1 MSIGSSSEM
10 GSAPPPTSTQYGITK
25 PISTAGP
32 TEVDLK
38 RTAEL
43 ERLLVDA
50 GLYASKEEST
60 KREEVL
66 QELDNANLPVR
77 IGHFCCIQIQGMF
90 KPADMWF
97 MDLGLMLTLCVGPS
111 YVNQEEDFFIILH
124 DLLAE
129 MEEVSELHPVP
140 DAHVPVLKFKFLG
153 ISIDLLYANISQLVI
168 PLLELEFSY
177 IGNCPES
184 WLMLDMST
192 QHFLKDLD
200 ISHKFVLYIVD
211 EATVGSI
218 FSIEFPDHSQILEV
232 LGEEAWSLDF
242 LELLTGHRWLLES
255 ANCTLML
262 CPVC

>member
-66 QELDNANLPVR
+66 QELDNIVKNWVKQLTRQRGFSDQMVEKANAVIFTFGFYRLGVHGP
-77 IGHFCCIQIQGMF
+77 G
-90 KPADMWF
+90 ADV
-97 MDLGLMLTLCVGPS
+97 DTLCVGPS

-124 DLLAE
+124 DLLDE

-168 PLLELEFSY
+168 SL
-177 IGNCPES
+177 
-184 WLMLDMST
+184 
-192 QHFLKDLD
+192 DLD
-200 ISHKFVLYIVD
+200 ISHRFVLYIVD
-211 EATVGSI
+211 EATVGSQVC
-218 FSIEFPDHSQILEV
+218 EFPDHSQILEV
-232 LGEEAWSLDF
+232 LGEEAWYLFKCHWIS
-242 LELLTGHRWLLES
+242 WS
-255 ANCTLML
+255 C
-262 CPVC
+262 

>member
-66 QELDNANLPVR
+66 QELDNWQVHGP
-77 IGHFCCIQIQGMF
+77 G
-90 KPADMWF
+90 ADV
-97 MDLGLMLTLCVGPS
+97 DTLCVGPS

-124 DLLAE
+124 DLLDE

-168 PLLELEFSY
+168 SLLELEFSY

-200 ISHKFVLYIVD
+200 ISHR
-211 EATVGSI
+211 
-218 FSIEFPDHSQILEV
+218 
-232 LGEEAWSLDF
+232 SLDF